1 MAVKGAGHDLAKKL
15 AILIAVLLVFTGCGQ
30 PFPDGKLK
38 KAGLLVPDT
47 VSDQVWGTK
56 GYKGLLSIQSEY
68 KVDVFYKEGMNSE
81 QKVKRAVD
89 NFVKKGV
96 NLIFGHGDIYGP
108 FFNELSK
115 SYPDVQF
122 VFFNGD
128 SDKKNV
134 TSIKFK
140 GEAMGF
146 FGGMTASR
154 MSKTKKIG
162 VLASYKW
169 QPEVKGFINGSRFQD
184 ENVEVEVEYVG
195 SWDDKEKALELN
207 EKLIKDGA
215 DVVYPA
221 GDGYNI
227 PVIQQIKTNG
237 LYAIGYINDQID
249 LGDNVVLTS
258 TVQNVDRVYETV
270 AREFNEGKLKSG
282 TCYADFQ
289 DDLVSLGEFSPLI
302 PEDFEKKMNQLIKKY
317 KQTGELPNERI

>member
-1 MAVKGAGHDLAKKL
+1 MAKRLATM
-15 AILIAVLLVFTGCGQ
+15 IAVLLVLSGCGQ
-30 PFPDGKLK
+30 PFSEGKLK

-47 VSDQVWGTK
+47 ISDQVWGTK
-56 GYKGLLSIQSEY
+56 GYKGLLSIQSDY
-68 KVDVFYKEGMNSE
+68 NVDVFYKEGMNKE
-81 QKVKRAVD
+81 EDIIRAVED
-89 NFVKKGV
+89 FVEKGT
-96 NLIFGHGDIYGP
+96 NLIFGHGDIYEP
-108 FFNELSK
+108 IFNKLSE
-115 SYPDVQF
+115 SYPEVHF
-122 VFFNGD
+122 VFFNGE

-140 GEAMGF
+140 AEAMGF

-169 QPEVKGFINGSRFQD
+169 QPEVEGFINGSRFQD
-184 ENVEVEVEYVG
+184 KKVEVDVEYVG

-207 EKLIKDGA
+207 EKLINSGA

-227 PVIQQIKTNG
+227 PVIQQLKTNG

-249 LGDNVVLTS
+249 LGDSVVLTS

-270 AREFNEGKLKSG
+270 AKKFNDGTLRSG
-282 TCYADFQ
+282 TCYVDFQ
-289 DDLVSLGEFSPLI
+289 DDIITLGEFSPLI
-302 PEDFEKKMNQLIKKY
+302 PEDFQSKINQFIKHY
-317 KQTGELPNERI
+317 KQTGKPPNERT